1 MLWKGNELPAA
12 SFEKYRQNGSGSAQE
27 NIFLKIKCLTFK
39 ILIVY
44 DWHRFEET
52 ILNRFKIRFQKK
64 EEVILMTKADLIAT
78 IGKEA
83 KISKASA
90 EKALN
95 AFTTAVM
102 KALKKGDK
110 LTLTGFGT
118 FSVAKRRARTGRNPQ
133 TGKEIKIPATRVAK
147 FKAGNVLKST
157 VK

>member
-1 MLWKGNELPAA
+1 
-12 SFEKYRQNGSGSAQE
+12 
-27 NIFLKIKCLTFK
+27 
-39 ILIVY
+39 
-44 DWHRFEET
+44 
-52 ILNRFKIRFQKK
+52 
-64 EEVILMTKADLIAT
+64 MTKAELIAS

-95 AFTTAVM
+95 AFTSTVT
-102 KALKKGDK
+102 KAMKKGDK

-118 FSVAKRRARTGRNPQ
+118 FSVARRRARAGRNPQ

-147 FKAGNVLKST
+147 FKAGSLLKNA

>member
-1 MLWKGNELPAA
+1 
-12 SFEKYRQNGSGSAQE
+12 
-27 NIFLKIKCLTFK
+27 
-39 ILIVY
+39 
-44 DWHRFEET
+44 
-52 ILNRFKIRFQKK
+52 
-64 EEVILMTKADLIAT
+64 MTKAELIAS

-90 EKALN
+90 EKSLN
-95 AFTTAVM
+95 AFTSCVT

-118 FSVAKRRARTGRNPQ
+118 FSVVKRRARTGRNPQ

-147 FKAGNVLKST
+147 FKPGNLLKSA